1 MTKNADQTVQGSE
14 AASTQGTETGTNPL
28 AILGDM
34 AVTEVAEE
42 SETTGEATPGTGSE
56 TTTTESEADTT
67 DPSAAAQPG
76 EDTAEAGEDRVK
88 FSPEQQEVFNQR
100 LGREVA
106 KRKAEADKAEAL
118 ATKLSTLEGELARLK
133 AATEANIPLHPE
145 WTEKPD
151 LDAIVESN
159 RLEAEVARLKA
170 NWRGIEDDDPAKSM
184 TAEQVQQRYAQAA
197 AELAALRPKADTAWK
212 KAHQQFV
219 EDAKLGRQI
228 RAERAKAAAAAAAAG
243 KPGAVKPTAVVP
255 AGQGAAGRPA
265 TSAPA
270 VRGPSRERLEKAGG
284 TREAAERELA
294 EMVVV

>member
-1 MTKNADQTVQGSE
+1 MTKNADTTVQGSG
-14 AASTQGTETGTNPL
+14 AASTQGTEQGTNPL

-42 SETTGEATPGTGSE
+42 SETTDKAASGTGSD
-56 TTTTESEADTT
+56 TSTTESEAETT
-67 DPSAAAQPG
+67 EPSAAAQPG
-76 EDTAEAGEDRVK
+76 EDTAEAGEGRVT
-88 FSPEQQEVFNQR
+88 FSPEQQEVFNAR
-100 LGREVA
+100 LGKEVA
-106 KRKAEADKAEAL
+106 KRKAEADKADAL
-118 ATKLSTLEGELARLK
+118 STKVSTLEGELNRLK

-151 LDAIVESN
+151 LDAIVTTN

-170 NWRGIEDDDPAKSM
+170 NWRGIENDKDPDQSL

-197 AELAALRPKADTAWK
+197 AELAALKPKADEAWR

-228 RAERAKAAAAAAAAG
+228 RAERAKAAAAAG
-243 KPGAVKPTAVVP
+243 KPTTEKPAAVVP

-265 TSAPA
+265 TSAPT
-270 VRGPSRERLEKAGG
+270 VRGQNRERLEKQGG

-294 EMVVV
+294 ELVPV